1 MYISYVFNFKLVL
14 IYALI
19 SRILGYINYNLKQCV
34 NKILISTPS
43 SLNINLIE
51 QFSKNF
57 REKKFNEII

>member
-19 SRILGYINYNLKQCV
+19 SRILGYINYNLKQYV
-34 NKILISTPS
+34 NKILISTPP